1 MVDERTATVIIPA
14 LDEDRSIGD
23 VVRAIHDPRV
33 GEIVV
38 VDNGSRDRTAAEA
51 HAAGATVLV
60 ERFRGYGSACRR
72 GLAYVAAQPPY
83 AVAFVDADG
92 ADDPS
97 QLGAILDPIFEERA
111 DLVIG
116 SRVLGEAEPGSLS
129 PPQRFGNRLAVFL
142 IRHLYGVCYTDLG
155 PFRAVRYDGLVR
167 MRMTDRTYGWTVEMQ
182 VKAVKC
188 GLRTC
193 EVPVTYRRRIGRS
206 KISGTVR
213 GVVGAG
219 TKILWTIAR
228 ERLTSHV

>member
-1 MVDERTATVIIPA
+1 MVDARTATVIIPA
-14 LDEDRSIGD
+14 LDEDQSIGD
-23 VVRAIHDPRV
+23 VVRAIRDPRV

-60 ERFRGYGSACRR
+60 EQFRGYGSACRR

-97 QLGAILDPIFEERA
+97 HLGGILDPIFEERA

-129 PPQRFGNRLAVFL
+129 LPQRFGNRLAVFL
-142 IRHLYGVCYTDLG
+142 IRYLYGVRYTDLG

-167 MRMTDRTYGWTVEMQ
+167 LRMTDRTYGWTV
-182 VKAVKC
+182 
-188 GLRTC
+188 
-193 EVPVTYRRRIGRS
+193 
-206 KISGTVR
+206 
-213 GVVGAG
+213 
-219 TKILWTIAR
+219 
-228 ERLTSHV
+228 